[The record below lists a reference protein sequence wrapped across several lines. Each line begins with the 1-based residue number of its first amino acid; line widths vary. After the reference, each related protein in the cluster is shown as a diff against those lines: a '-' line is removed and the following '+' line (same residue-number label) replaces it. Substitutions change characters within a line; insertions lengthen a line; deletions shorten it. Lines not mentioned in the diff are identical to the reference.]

1 MALNLLISLRQ
12 LVRSSDCPAEKL
24 ASITAV
30 LVVSNPIT
38 VPSDEFSFLSDGNA
52 TGKKKCQ
59 GAGFVFLSL
68 AGFSLYLGTANRR
81 NTQDRC

>member
-12 LVRSSDCPAEKL
+12 LVRSSDCPAEKP

-38 VPSDEFSFLSDGNA
+38 VSSDEFSFLSDGNA
-52 TGKKKCQ
+52 TGKKKMPGSWIC
-59 GAGFVFLSL
+59 FPFTSRV
-68 AGFSLYLGTANRR
+68 FSLLGYHKQKKHTR
-81 NTQDRC
+81 